1 MELSWST
8 FLLEII
14 NFLVLV
20 WILKRFL
27 YKPVLDV
34 IARRRAGIEKTLAEA
49 SDMQTNA
56 ENMKKQYE
64 SRLTEWSQE
73 RQQQRQA
80 LALELDSERASK
92 MEELHATLDKERQKA
107 RVSEE
112 RRQAE
117 GRREIEQAA
126 LDQGA
131 RFAGRLLGMASGPEL
146 ETRLVDMVIDE
157 LGQLPDERITALR
170 SSYGEAPASIAVA
183 SAYPLAEKQR
193 QRLEQALAIVT
204 KAPAAVDYQQ
214 DSELLAG
221 VRITVGAWVLGANI
235 HDELQGFS
243 ELSQQG

>member
-56 ENMKKQYE
+56 ENMKKQHE
-64 SRLTEWSQE
+64 SRLKEWSQE

-204 KAPAAVDYQQ
+204 NAPAAVDYQQ